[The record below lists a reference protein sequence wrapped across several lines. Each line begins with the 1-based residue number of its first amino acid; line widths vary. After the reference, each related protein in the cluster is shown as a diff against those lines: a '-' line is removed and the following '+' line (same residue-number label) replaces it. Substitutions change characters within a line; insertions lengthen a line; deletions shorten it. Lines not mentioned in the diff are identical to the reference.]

1 MRENKKSS
9 LKHRGSSMLAD
20 QFPLVMSLSVA
31 FLVMLASCFD
41 KEEECENLK
50 GGICCIAFDQLFSD
64 CL

>member
-1 MRENKKSS
+1 
-9 LKHRGSSMLAD
+9 MLAD

-31 FLVMLASCFD
+31 FWVMLASCFD